1 MWKVDIYLE
10 TDSTFQGKKHR
21 RCGYVLATQLR
32 TGEKTKGGF
41 GYTEGTYHQAILKTL
56 AEAFFRMNKSAEICV
71 HTQDSYVNSRLLK
84 LDEMAEAGWHNSKGE
99 LIKNAAEWKEVHE
112 QFHQDFPQSHKLST
126 KCGKHC
132 YSMWI
137 EEQLKTN
144 EECERPMG
152 PRMESAPG
160 SGSKDNGVPGNNN
173 PSGR

>member
-56 AEAFFRMNKSAEICV
+56 AEAFFRMNKPAEICV
-71 HTQDSYVNSRLLK
+71 HTQDPYVNSRLLK
-84 LDEMAEAGWHNSKGE
+84 LDEMADAGWRNSKGE

-112 QFHQDFPQSHKLST
+112 QYRNLSEEHGMKAYLCLECHREGPEAVHRCRETDLYLKRTAQEEFEKQNTRQQFIKIFGKKLL
-126 KCGKHC
+126 G
-132 YSMWI
+132 
-137 EEQLKTN
+137 
-144 EECERPMG
+144 
-152 PRMESAPG
+152 
-160 SGSKDNGVPGNNN
+160 
-173 PSGR
+173 